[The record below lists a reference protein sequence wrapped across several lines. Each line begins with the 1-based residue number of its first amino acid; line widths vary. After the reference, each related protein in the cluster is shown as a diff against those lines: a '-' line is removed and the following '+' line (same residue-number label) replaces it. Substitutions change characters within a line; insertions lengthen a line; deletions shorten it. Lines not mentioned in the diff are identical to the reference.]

1 MASSFIFRPHPFP
14 VSFGMNS
21 VLRMIDAN
29 ANRAREGLRVME
41 DVARFHLDDEGLCR
55 RVKGLRHRLRVSL
68 AESGIDNADLLL
80 SRDTPGDVGTQVTT
94 RSERERQG
102 VRDIAIAA
110 CKRVGEALRVLE
122 ESVKTL
128 ERGSGEPAHLKA
140 LRYEA
145 YEIER
150 SLLLAL
156 ESRLS
161 PQWRLCVL
169 ISESLCKRPW
179 DQVALAAM
187 RGGADCLQLREKT
200 LTDRVL
206 VDRAKALVAM
216 AREFAAQAKASPL
229 PGPLP
234 LGGGVSII
242 INDRV
247 DVAIASGAQGV
258 HLGQDDLDV
267 MTCRRI
273 AECAGRKLLIGV
285 STHDLTEAHA
295 AEAVHADYCGVGA
308 MFESATKERETSG
321 VEYLKAYLADLRLAS
336 IPHLAIGGITPANVH
351 ELMAAGCRGIA
362 VSSVVCGADD
372 PEGVCRGLIA
382 AMGKGSS

>member
-1 MASSFIFRPHPFP
+1 
-14 VSFGMNS
+14 MNS

-41 DVARFHLDDEGLCR
+41 DVARFHLNDGPLCER
-55 RVKGLRHRLRVSL
+55 IKTLRHRLRIAL
-68 AESGIDNADLLL
+68 EASGINNTDLLM
-80 SRDTPGDVGTQVTT
+80 SRNTPSDVGTRVTT
-94 RSERERQG
+94 ESEKDRQC
-102 VRDIAIAA
+102 VRDVAIAA
-110 CKRVGEALRVLE
+110 CKRVGEAMRVLE

-128 ERGSGEPAHLKA
+128 ERGSGEPLHLKT

-150 SLLLAL
+150 VLLLEL
-156 ESRLS
+156 ESSLS

-179 DQVALAAM
+179 DQVAEAAM
-187 RGGADCLQLREKT
+187 RGGADCLQLREKA

-216 AREFAAQAKASPL
+216 ARAFGANAQASPP

-247 DVAIASGAQGV
+247 DIAIASGAQGV

-267 MTCRRI
+267 MTGRRM
-273 AECAGRKLLIGV
+273 ADCTGRKLLIGV

-308 MFESATKERETSG
+308 MFESTTKDRETSG
-321 VEYLKAYLADLRLAS
+321 VEYLKAYLADSRLAS
-336 IPHLAIGGITPANVH
+336 IPHLAIGGITPANVRD
-351 ELMAAGCRGIA
+351 LVAAGCRGIA

-372 PEGVCRGLIA
+372 PEGVCRGLVA
-382 AMGKGSS
+382 AMSKGSS